1 MNHWLFK
8 TEPDVFG
15 IDELAAAP
23 RRTTSWEGVRNYQ
36 ARNLLRDAMKK
47 GDLGFLYHSSC
58 AVPAIVG
65 IVEIRSEAYPD
76 ASAWNPRSDYFDEKS
91 SEQKPAWYTVDVQL
105 KRRLKRAIALEE
117 LRAHADD
124 SLAGLW
130 LLRKGNRLSVMP
142 VESKH
147 WDAILAME

>member
-15 IDELAAAP
+15 VDDLAAAP

-36 ARNLLRDAMKK
+36 ARNLLRDSMKK

-65 IVEIRSEAYPD
+65 IVEIRREGYPD
-76 ASAWNPRSDYFDEKS
+76 ASAWNARSEYFDAKSPEK
-91 SEQKPAWYTVDVQL
+91 KPAWYTVDVQL
-105 KRRLKRAIALEE
+105 KRKLKRAITLEQ

-124 SLAGLW
+124 SLSGLW

-147 WDAILAME
+147 WDAILALE